1 MPNTNNNLSYL
12 LASVDE
18 VRNLYGDAAAEVYK
32 SVMSQT
38 AKNNSNK
45 TGKDFLDAT
54 YDDIAKYYDKKFA
67 DAVFKG
73 KLNKN
78 TPPVLANYDDYV
90 KFVGRDEA
98 TKLAKQGYIKKPM
111 IERLKDTYRNR
122 PLSYREMERMAAATP
137 QSNAPQVNTTPA
149 TKTVSTITGGAAK
162 VETPNEDIKA
172 TTKTTSTPTSTTK
185 TSTIGTKLRNVAK
198 GAGKAAKGAGIAGT
212 ALSAGLLFNDMYN
225 AYQHGGW
232 DEVQRMIPT
241 WATQYGAGTVGAAI
255 GAEAGSPAGVFGA
268 AIGGLVGGYA
278 GTQLADKMPWVQ
290 TQDYLASERNQTQN
304 AAQPTQKAQPTA
316 QQVAHQARAQQVN
329 QQPTNARAGIKE
341 NPVPTGQ
348 PYTMNEIQQYIVE
361 TARKYG
367 VDPAVALA
375 VAQNESGFRPSATSG
390 KGAQGVFQLMP
401 ATARELGVQNPYDW
415 KQNVDGGIRYLKQM
429 MNRYPNSLNT
439 ALAGYNAGMGNVDRY
454 GGVPPFAET
463 RNYIDKIAS
472 TIPDWR
478 GRLNHGTAVPAQE
491 VSNQTT
497 TPQANNAPA
506 QAGGQATMPEAWN
519 TLSADQQNAI
529 LAALGINQA
538 DTTAQAQADEQAQRM
553 LQSIIDSRQ
562 QTADQ
567 FSQVANMLTD
577 AQTGSAANQ
586 QRIQDTLNRA
596 YQDRLNMIRTQGP
609 EYQGDVLTPTNPY
622 NIDID
627 ELRRNQ
633 AVAAGNQWYDFATG
647 KNPKFD
653 PSTFQQQ
660 QALEMYRQQLANQ
673 AGVPYEE
680 YHQTIVDRNKQS
692 LEAQKWATEQA
703 LKYQYQNATDAT
715 QRAKILA
722 DMYDANQTYNQ
733 AIDKEILSGQLDLQ
747 KQGLIN
753 TGDLQKQRLINQGN
767 LAQTNLSGTY
777 DLTQE
782 NMRQN
787 NPYTN
792 FSRMMSGLGWGFG
805 TNPRGTVDFIRSLPK
820 EMQNQMFPNMTPE
833 MLQRMSN
840 PTYGN
845 QASQSGLT
853 NTLNTA
859 WKNWLNR
866 NAGGGLQANEQ

>member
-1 MPNTNNNLSYL
+1 MF
-12 LASVDE
+12 
-18 VRNLYGDAAAEVYK
+18 GDQAAEEYK
-32 SVMSQT
+32 AVLNES
-38 AKNNSNK
+38 AKKNSNK
-45 TGKDFLDAT
+45 TGKAFYDAT
-54 YDDIAKYYDKKFA
+54 YKDVKKFFGKEVA
-67 DAVFKG
+67 DALLYGG
-73 KLNKN
+73 KPRQ
-78 TPPVLANYDDYV
+78 TPKLANYKDFVD
-90 KFVGRDEA
+90 FVGKDEA
-98 TKLAKQGYIKKPM
+98 DRLAREGYVRKPVS
-111 IERLKDTYRNR
+111 EQLKDAYRNR
-122 PLSYREMERMAAATP
+122 PLSTREMERMADATP
-137 QSNAPQVNTTPA
+137 QTNTAPKVEA
-149 TKTVSTITGGAAK
+149 VSTPTGGTAR
-162 VETPNEDIKA
+162 VETPNVDVKA

-212 ALSAGLLFNDMYN
+212 ALSAGLLLNDMYN

-241 WATQYGAGTVGAAI
+241 WTTEYGAGTVGAAI
-255 GAEAGSPAGVFGA
+255 GAAAGSPAGAFGS
-268 AIGGLVGGYA
+268 AIGGLAGGYA

-304 AAQPTQKAQPTA
+304 TAQPAKTNATA

-329 QQPTNARAGIKE
+329 QQPTNAQAGIKE

-348 PYTMNEIQQYIVE
+348 PYAMNEIQQYIVD

-375 VAQNESGFRPSATSG
+375 VAQNESGFRPNATSG
-390 KGAQGVFQLMP
+390 VGAQGVFQLMP

-429 MNRYPNSLNT
+429 MDRYPNSLNT
-439 ALAGYNAGMGNVDRY
+439 ALAAYNAGMGNVDKY

-463 RNYIDKIAS
+463 RNYIDRIAS

-478 GRLNHGTAVPAQE
+478 GRLNHGTAVPVQE
-491 VSNQTT
+491 VNNQTT

-506 QAGGQATMPEAWN
+506 QAGGLATMPDVWN

-538 DTTAQAQADEQAQRM
+538 DTASQAQAGEQAQQM

-577 AQTGSAANQ
+577 AQSGSAANQ
-586 QRIQDTLNRA
+586 QRIQDALNRA
-596 YQDRLNMIRTQGP
+596 YQDRLNMIRTQDP
-609 EYQGDVLTPTNPY
+609 EYQGDVLTPANPY

-633 AVAAGNQWYDFATG
+633 AVATGNQWYNFAAG
-647 KNPKFD
+647 RNPNFD
-653 PSTFQQQ
+653 PSTIQQQ

-673 AGVPYEE
+673 AGVPYDV
-680 YHQTIVDRNKQS
+680 YRQAIVNRNTQS

-722 DMYDANQTYNQ
+722 DMYNANQAYNQ

-753 TGDLQKQRLINQGN
+753 TGDLQRQGLINQGN

-777 DLTQE
+777 DLAQE

-805 TNPRGTVDFIRSLPK
+805 TNPRGTVDFIRSMPR

-845 QASQSGLT
+845 QASQSGIS
-853 NTLNTA
+853 NVLNTA
-859 WKNWLNR
+859 WRNWINR